1 VSQSP
6 QTETPAKGDDFL
18 RHAGEVWSHQT
29 PEEADS
35 RWHRVDPDVELYE
48 EDEDTGGGTG
58 VVRVARSEAAGLER
72 REQGDLRAT
81 VRAERPKE
89 GLGRVL
95 ADIRGAL
102 LGQPLASARMSHER
116 LTKVKALAVLSSDA
130 LSSVAY
136 ATEQTLAVLLIAG
149 PAALQ
154 DSPGIAAAIVVL
166 LLLVGLSYRQTIH
179 AYPKGGGSYIVASDN
194 LGHVPGLVAG
204 ASLMTDYILTVA
216 VSVSAGVG
224 AVVSAFPDLRGFIV
238 PLGLL
243 VIALLVLGN
252 LRGIRE
258 AGSLFAAPTYLF
270 IAAMGALIVFG
281 IVHVITQGT
290 AVPEL
295 LRHSNYIGK
304 LPIPGYG
311 IAGIGGAFLIAR
323 AFASGCTALTGVE
336 AISDGVPAFKP
347 PEWRNARTTLMF
359 MVGILAVTFAG
370 ITFLAHQFQLQPNF
384 MPASGGLPGPMAD
397 SHNYNA
403 QPYQT
408 ILSKLARVVFGD
420 GPPYFF
426 VQATTALILAL
437 AANTSFSDFPRLLY
451 FMARDK
457 FAPSQFTSLGD
468 RLAFSNGIITLGVLA
483 GLLYAIFG
491 GSTDALI
498 PLYTI
503 GVFLSFTLSQL
514 GMVVRWRRIS
524 LEGGP
529 DAKGWQ
535 GKLAMNLAGAIAT
548 SLVLVIAIST
558 KFLAGAWIVVVLIPM
573 IVLTALAIRR
583 HYDTAKGRIQTETPI
598 TPGDVH
604 PVAVVPIGDLNDVQL
619 QTLALARRLADQV
632 VAVFISDD
640 PEKIKEIKH
649 KWEVWG
655 NHVPLEI
662 IESPYRSVVRP
673 LLTYLDAVD
682 AQNDG
687 GTLMVVLPEMVYGHW
702 WHQFL
707 HNQTALR
714 LKAALLFRPGT
725 VVVSVPYHLAE
736 DIDEKGSVDKVGAG
750 RP

>member
-1 VSQSP
+1 
-6 QTETPAKGDDFL
+6 
-18 RHAGEVWSHQT
+18 VWSHQT

-35 RWHRVDPDVELYE
+35 RWRRVDPDVELYE

-58 VVRVARSEAAGLER
+58 VVRVARSDAAGLER
-72 REQGDLRAT
+72 RQQGYLRAT
-81 VRAERPKE
+81 VRAERPTE
-89 GLGRVL
+89 GLGRL
-95 ADIRGAL
+95 FADVQHAL
-102 LGQPLASARMSHER
+102 LGAPLASARASHER
-116 LTKVKALAVLSSDA
+116 LTKIKALAVLSSDA

-136 ATEQTLAVLLIAG
+136 ATEQTLAVLLFAG

-154 DSPGIAAAIVVL
+154 DSPGIAVAIVVL

-224 AVVSAFPDLRGFIV
+224 AVTSAFPGLASLTV
-238 PLGLL
+238 PLGLV
-243 VIALLVLGN
+243 VIALLVVGN

-258 AGSLFAAPTYLF
+258 AGSIFAAPTYLF
-270 IAAMGALIVFG
+270 IAAMAALVVFG
-281 IVHVITQGT
+281 IIHVVTQGT
-290 AVPEL
+290 AVPEV
-295 LRHSNYIGK
+295 LRHSNYAGP

-384 MPASGGLPGPMAD
+384 IPGSGGLPGPMENP
-397 SHNYNA
+397 HNYSG

-408 ILSKLARVVFGD
+408 ILSKLARVVFGG
-420 GPPYFF
+420 GPAYLY

-483 GLLYAIFG
+483 GVLYTIFG

-514 GMVVRWRRIS
+514 GMVARWRRIS
-524 LEGGP
+524 REGGP

-535 GKLAMNLAGAIAT
+535 GKMAMNLAGAIAT
-548 SLVLVIAIST
+548 SLVLVIAIYT
-558 KFLAGAWIVVVLIPM
+558 KFLAGAWIVVLLIPL
-573 IVLTALAIRR
+573 IVFTALAIHR
-583 HYDTAKGRIQTETPI
+583 HYNTAKRRIQTETPI

-619 QTLALARRLADQV
+619 QTLALARRLADHV

-640 PEKIKEIKH
+640 PEKIAEIRR

-662 IESPYRSVVRP
+662 IESPYRSVIRP

-687 GTLMVVLPEMVYGHW
+687 GTLMVILPEMVYGRW

-725 VVVSVPYHLAE
+725 VVVNVPYHLAE
-736 DIDEKGSVDKVGAG
+736 GVDKKEIVNKRAAG
-750 RP
+750 KP